1 MCGREAHGGV
11 DMANVVVVGAQWGD
25 EGKGKITDLLAARA
39 HMVVRYQG
47 GGNAG
52 HTVIVGDQT
61 YKLHMVPSGILYP
74 AVACVVGSGTV
85 IDPGRLLGEIA
96 GLRERGIDVSRL
108 AISLGAHVTLP
119 HHRLLDQA
127 EEQRRGA
134 GAIGTTG
141 LGIGPTYTDKANRSG
156 FRLAELLDPPRFRS
170 RLAEVLELKN
180 LILTRIYG
188 LEPLALDPIV
198 EEYVAYGQ
206 ALRPFLAN
214 TAVQVHQAVRRG
226 DVVLF
231 EGAQGTLLDIDH
243 GTYPFV
249 TSSHPVAG
257 GACVGTGIGPT
268 AIDRV
273 IGVAKA
279 YTTRVGGGPF
289 PTELSDATGERLRAV
304 GQEFGTTTGRAR
316 RCGWFDAV
324 VGRLAVRANGLDG
337 LAITKLDV
345 LDGLPELQICVAY
358 MLNGE
363 RLAEFPLSDHELA
376 SCEPVYETMPGWS
389 GSSADARSLA
399 DLPAEAQAY
408 LRRLAALLEVPIVLV
423 AVGPARD
430 QTIVVED
437 PLHGPRRQLVRA

>member
-1 MCGREAHGGV
+1 
-11 DMANVVVVGAQWGD
+11 MANVVVVGAQWGD
-25 EGKGKITDLLAARA
+25 EGKGKITDLLAAHA
-39 HMVVRYQG
+39 NMVVRYQG

-61 YKLHMVPSGILYP
+61 YKLHLVPSGILYP
-74 AVACVVGSGTV
+74 DVACVVGSGTV
-85 IDPGRLLGEIA
+85 IDPGRLLAEIA
-96 GLRERGIDVSRL
+96 TLRERAIDVSRL
-108 AISLGAHVTLP
+108 AISLSAHVTMP
-119 HHRLLDQA
+119 YHRLLDRA

-156 FRLAELLDPPRFRS
+156 FRLGELLDPPRFRA

-188 LEPLALDPIV
+188 LEALELEPIV
-198 EEYVAYGQ
+198 EEYVAYGE

-214 TAVQVHQAVRRG
+214 TAVMVHQATRRG

-231 EGAQGTLLDIDH
+231 EGAQGTLLDIDQ

-289 PTELSDATGERLRAV
+289 PTELTDETGERLRAV

-324 VGRLAVRANGLDG
+324 IGRLAVRANGLDG

-345 LDGLPELQICVAY
+345 FDGLGELKICVAY
-358 MLNGE
+358 LLNGE
-363 RLAEFPLSDHELA
+363 RIEEFPNSEHELA
-376 SCEPVYETMPGWS
+376 ACEPIYETIAGWS
-389 GSSADARSLA
+389 TPSAGARTL
-399 DLPAEAQAY
+399 DELPEQARAY
-408 LRRLAALLEVPIVLV
+408 LKRLEALLEVPVVIA
-423 AVGPARD
+423 AVGPERE

-437 PLHGPRRQLVRA
+437 PMHGPKRSLVRT